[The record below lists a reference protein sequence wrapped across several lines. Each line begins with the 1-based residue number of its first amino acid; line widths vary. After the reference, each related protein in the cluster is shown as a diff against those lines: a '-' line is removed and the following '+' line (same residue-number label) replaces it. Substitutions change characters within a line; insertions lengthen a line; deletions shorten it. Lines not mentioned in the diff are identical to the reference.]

1 NAFIGGAG
9 ADALTGGSGNEIF
22 FGGAGNDAIVT
33 GDGHDVIAFNR
44 GDGDD
49 TVAASAGA
57 DNTLS
62 LGGGIAYEDL
72 AFEKSGDDLILD
84 AGAGESVTLT
94 GWYAS
99 AANHSVLNL
108 QVMAEAMA
116 AFDATS
122 SDPLLNNKVEQFN
135 FGGLVDRFDAVRA
148 ADPGVNRW
156 ALMDA
161 LLDFHLG
168 GGDSGALGGDLA
180 HEYGKHGNL
189 GNVGSTGAQNVLGN
203 SQFGVTQQTFQTP
216 AGLQEGLVKLG

>member
-1 NAFIGGAG
+1 
-9 ADALTGGSGNEIF
+9 
-22 FGGAGNDAIVT
+22 
-33 GDGHDVIAFNR
+33 VIAFNR
-44 GDGDD
+44 GDGAD
-49 TVAASAGA
+49 TLAASSGA

-62 LGGGIAYEDL
+62 LGGGIAYADL
-72 AFEKSGDDLILD
+72 ALEKSGNDLILD
-84 AGAGESVTLT
+84 TGAGESVTLT

-99 AANHSVLNL
+99 TANHSVLNL

-135 FGGLVDRFDAVRA
+135 FGGLVNRFDAARA
-148 ADPGVNRW
+148 TDPGVNRW

-168 GGDSGALGGDLA
+168 GGDSSALGGDLA

-189 GNVGSTGAQNVLGN
+189 ANVGSTGAQNVLGN
-203 SQFGVTQQTFQTP
+203 SQFGAAQQTFQTP